1 MNFHTLPADIYTV
14 IKSYVSPGKSYVEYR
29 NLLNTNKAIFSLI
42 KWETI
47 YYDIT
52 CKPEDVCH
60 LAVYFNNVRNSLKQV
75 RLSVK
80 HGSEV
85 CEADAV
91 MKDVMEMFPQG
102 LAKFV
107 ISTCPFSTIPGS
119 IIRCIVSLEL
129 IDLPEFSRLSEELI
143 GVETLALINLPK
155 LVDISG
161 ISKSRNIK
169 SVSLHRCSAIS
180 NSALTP
186 LNGIKDVSVRIC
198 DSVTDTNYLGNH
210 ESLHFWSL
218 TGKIQVTTLKNLNRC
233 KNLQINCK
241 FLERSG
247 YSDLESVSNK
257 LSLFT
262 SGCNNPL
269 VRLNHFTGVALQFGG
284 FELISSTFLRYCPNL
299 TELYLSDCKGIDIT
313 DFQTNVLPIL
323 SLQSLSLY
331 DFSDTVNTNSM
342 GKIRKVRL
350 GNLPSLVSLQSLGVA
365 NRHVSINNLPQ
376 VVDFSPLQHVRF
388 FLHVDSC
395 INLIDVSVLKNVKF
409 LSITGCVN
417 VTDVTGLDSSEYL
430 YLSRCHRIRSLKGV
444 KHIKKILVDNCQ
456 SLEDIDEL
464 KGRHGVVI
472 SDCPKVK

>member
-1 MNFHTLPADIYTV
+1 MNFHTLPTDVYTV
-14 IKSYVSPGKSYVEYR
+14 IKSYLSREKSYVEYR
-29 NLLNTNKAIFSLI
+29 NLLNTNKEIFSVI
-42 KWETI
+42 KWQTI
-47 YYDIT
+47 NYDIT

-60 LAVYFNNVRNSLKQV
+60 LGVYFNNVRNSLKQV

-85 CEADAV
+85 YEADAV

-102 LAKFV
+102 LSSFV
-107 ISTCPFSTIPGS
+107 ISTCPFSYIPAS
-119 IIRCIVSLEL
+119 IIRDIVSLEL

-169 SVSLHRCSAIS
+169 SVSLHRCSTIS

-186 LNGIKDVSVRIC
+186 LNGIRDVSVRIC
-198 DSVTDTNYLGNH
+198 DSVTDINPLGNY

-218 TGKIQVTTLKNLNRC
+218 TGTIQVTILKYLNSC
-233 KNLQINCK
+233 KNLHISCK
-241 FLERSG
+241 FLERCG
-247 YSDLESVSNK
+247 YSDLENVSNK
-257 LSLFT
+257 LYLFT
-262 SGCNNPL
+262 SACNYPL
-269 VRLNHFTGVALQFGG
+269 LRLNHFTGVSLQLGG
-284 FELISSTFLRYCPNL
+284 FELINSTFLRYCPNL
-299 TELYLSDCKGIDIT
+299 RELYLSDCKGIDIV

-331 DFSDTVNTNSM
+331 DFSDIVNTNSM
-342 GKIRKVRL
+342 GKIKEIRL
-350 GNLPSLVSLQSLGVA
+350 GNLSSLVSLQSLGVK
-365 NRHVSINNLPQ
+365 NRHVSIIKLPQ
-376 VVDFSPLQHVRF
+376 LVDFSPLQHVRF
-388 FLHVDSC
+388 LHINGC

-409 LSITGCVN
+409 LSIVGCLN

-430 YLSRCHRIRSLKGV
+430 SLRRCHRIRSLKGV

-456 SLEDIDEL
+456 GLEDIDEL
-464 KGRHGVVI
+464 KGRHDVVI
-472 SDCPKVK
+472 WDCPKVK